1 MGGQVLRGVYV
12 CVRSR
17 KTCQRSHV
25 RPLLTESFISGRMAI
40 VPELQ
45 LPLWGLTGK
54 STICGTVNERATLQ
68 QQYDPPKGHAF
79 TVNTPLSK
87 HERLCSISKT
97 MDVVMPLYLTITV
110 V

>member
-1 MGGQVLRGVYV
+1 MRGVYV

-40 VPELQ
+40 M
-45 LPLWGLTGK
+45 PLEGLTG
-54 STICGTVNERATLQ
+54 TICGTVNERATLQ
-68 QQYDPPKGHAF
+68 QQYNPPKGHVF
-79 TVNTPLSK
+79 TLNTLLSK
-87 HERLCSISKT
+87 HERLCSIYKA
-97 MDVVMPLYLTITV
+97 MDMVMPLYVTITV